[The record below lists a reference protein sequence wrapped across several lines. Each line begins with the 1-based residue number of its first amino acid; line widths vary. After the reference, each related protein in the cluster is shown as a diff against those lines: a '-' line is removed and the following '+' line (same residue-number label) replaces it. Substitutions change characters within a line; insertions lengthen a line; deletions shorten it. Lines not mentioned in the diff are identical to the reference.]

1 MSSLLFV
8 SQAGC
13 LLPILILLNLF
24 LGLLFFRPLTW
35 LAIEGV
41 LVLLFMLNSYIL
53 ARSISS
59 SSQRNSKVIDIEGE
73 VVEDKHKKLS

>member
-24 LGLLFFRPLTW
+24 FGWLFFKPLTW
-35 LAIEGV
+35 LAIEAS
-41 LVLLFMLNSYIL
+41 LILLFMFNSYIL
-53 ARSISS
+53 ARRISS
-59 SSQRNSKVIDIEGE
+59 ASRKNRKIIDVEGE
-73 VVEDKHKKLS
+73 VQEEKDKLK

>member
-24 LGLLFFRPLTW
+24 LGWLFFKPLTW
-35 LAIEGV
+35 LAIEGA

-59 SSQRNSKVIDIEGE
+59 ASRKNRKIIDVEGE
-73 VVEDKHKKLS
+73 VVEERDKLK

>member
-24 LGLLFFRPLTW
+24 FGWLFFKPLSW
-35 LAIEGV
+35 LAIEAA
-41 LVLLFMLNSYIL
+41 LIFLFLLNSYIL
-53 ARSISS
+53 ARRISS
-59 SSQRNSKVIDIEGE
+59 ASRKNRKIIDVEGE
-73 VVEDKHKKLS
+73 VQEEKDKLK

>member
-13 LLPILILLNLF
+13 LLPLLILLNLF
-24 LGLLFFRPLTW
+24 LGWMFFKPLTW

-41 LVLLFMLNSYIL
+41 LVFLFLLNSYIL
-53 ARSISS
+53 ARRISS
-59 SSQRNSKVIDIEGE
+59 SSRKNKKIIDVEGE
-73 VVEDKHKKLS
+73 ALEEKDRLE